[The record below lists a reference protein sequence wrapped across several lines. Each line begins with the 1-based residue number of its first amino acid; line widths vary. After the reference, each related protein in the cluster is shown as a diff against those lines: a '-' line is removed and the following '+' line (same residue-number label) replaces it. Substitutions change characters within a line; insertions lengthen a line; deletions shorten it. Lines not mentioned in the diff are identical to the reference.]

1 MPPNKPQVQ
10 TASSRQFSSA
20 RLTRRWTL
28 FTFPKLK
35 CKGLRWKY
43 WSQGPNPYRST
54 ATSPELDKSSD
65 FRNWS
70 FPTRRL
76 SRMRSSR
83 MWRARQRSGWILVG
97 FRAGNKRKINKSTN
111 SPCKSSCSPND
122 PKATHSSCC
131 KSTPTPHSKPSNP
144 WCTRSTAQARSS
156 SS

>member
-1 MPPNKPQVQ
+1 MSPNNPRMQ

-28 FTFPKLK
+28 FTSLKLK

-43 WSQGPNPYRST
+43 WSQGRNPSQST
-54 ATSPELDKSSD
+54 AIFPELDKSSD

-70 FPTRRL
+70 FPTSRL

-83 MWRARQRSGWILVG
+83 MWRARQRSGSILVG
-97 FRAGNKRKINKSTN
+97 FRASNKRTINKSTN
-111 SPCKSSCSPND
+111 SLYKGSYSPKD

-131 KSTPTPHSKPSNP
+131 KSTPTPHNKPSNP
-144 WCTRSTAQARSS
+144 WSTRSTTQAKSS